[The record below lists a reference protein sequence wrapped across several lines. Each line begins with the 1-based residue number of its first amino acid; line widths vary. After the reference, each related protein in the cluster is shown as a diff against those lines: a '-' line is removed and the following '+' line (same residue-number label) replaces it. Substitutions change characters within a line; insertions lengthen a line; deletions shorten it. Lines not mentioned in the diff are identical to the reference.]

1 MSQPTHHQNKRI
13 VYRDCVQPD
22 WIDYNG
28 HLNDAYYV
36 VAFSRGLDGFMESIG
51 LDAPF
56 RAEHQ
61 VSMFTLQCMTH
72 YFKEIDQGEGFII
85 TCQLVDHDHNKSH
98 LYLQM
103 WHEKTGEEHA
113 AFEAMMLH
121 MDMRQR
127 RSAPWLEE
135 TEEKV
140 VAQFRADQQLPQPHL
155 IGAAIGIRRKG

>member
-1 MSQPTHHQNKRI
+1 MPTEIDKNRLV
-13 VYRDCVQPD
+13 VYRNQVQPD

-36 VAFSRGLDGFMESIG
+36 VAFSQGLDGFMEAIG
-51 LDAPF
+51 LDAEF
-56 RAEHQ
+56 REQHQ

-72 YFKEIDQGEGFII
+72 YFKEIDEGEAFII
-85 TCQLVDHDHNKSH
+85 TCQLINHDHNKVH

-103 WHEKTGEEHA
+103 WHSDTGEEHA
-113 AFEAMMLH
+113 AFEALMLH

-127 RSAPWLEE
+127 RSATWLPE

-140 VAQFRADQQLPQPHL
+140 IAQFTQDQQRPQPDKV
-155 IGAAIGIRRKG
+155 GAGIGIRRKA